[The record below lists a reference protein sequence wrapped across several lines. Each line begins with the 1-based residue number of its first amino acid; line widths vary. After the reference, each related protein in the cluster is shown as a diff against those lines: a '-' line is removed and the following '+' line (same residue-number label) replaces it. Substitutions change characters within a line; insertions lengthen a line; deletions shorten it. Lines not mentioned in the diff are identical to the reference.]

1 VVNITLYIE
10 ELKKDTIVNEINLK
24 EKALSLPA
32 IKAKW
37 VARIINHKNNLNI
50 LEKRKKNIIRDALP
64 RVKESLPVKL
74 SDNFIKEKA
83 EETTEVISVVK
94 DIDEEK
100 MIIDFLERTEK
111 IISSMSYD
119 MSNII
124 KIVQLETL

>member
-1 VVNITLYIE
+1 MVNITLYIE

>member
-1 VVNITLYIE
+1 VDNLTLYID

-37 VARIINHKNNLNI
+37 VARLINHKNNLNN
-50 LEKRKKNIIRDALP
+50 LERKKKNIIKDAIP
-64 RVKESLPVKL
+64 KVRESLPVKL

-83 EETTEVISVVK
+83 EDTTEVSTLIRE
-94 DIDEEK
+94 IEETRSL
-100 MIIDFLERTEK
+100 IDFLERTEK
-111 IISSMSYD
+111 VISSMSYD

>member
-37 VARIINHKNNLNI
+37 VARLINHKNNLNT

-83 EETTEVISVVK
+83 EETTEVISIVK

-111 IISSMSYD
+111 VISSMSYD

>member
-1 VVNITLYIE
+1 MVNITLYIE

-37 VARIINHKNNLNI
+37 VARLINHKNNLNT

-83 EETTEVISVVK
+83 EETTEVISIVK

-111 IISSMSYD
+111 VISSMSYD